1 MDFTNPIVLAAAAIA
16 AFGGF
21 FIGRLLTG
29 GLIGGCLAT
38 VAGVIALVVVAK
50 LLFGGKVGWVDEL
63 TANLGELVAGHAL
76 ALIAFVAGFAFGV
89 SRRRRA

>member
-1 MDFTNPIVLAAAAIA
+1 MDLTDPIVLAAAAIA

-29 GLIGGCLAT
+29 GLLGGCLAT
-38 VAGVIALVVVAK
+38 IVGVVALVVVIK
-50 LLFGGKVGWVDEL
+50 LLFGGKFAWVDNL
-63 TANLGELVAGHAL
+63 TTNLGELVAGHAL
-76 ALIAFVAGFAFGV
+76 ALVTFVAGFAFGV